1 MVDHSLEG
9 EFGRSWSVAVL
20 AATPGVGASTVT
32 IAAGA
37 MVDAAVGPVG
47 QNVMLMDADLRT
59 AGLTR
64 LLHQWGSAMHYGG
77 GFTGFALDRAIPL
90 DFRSL
95 EPRLTPMRSPDGR
108 KGEMWLLTQG
118 TPGDPPLEDLVN
130 LPKIMGMA
138 VQRLVELAGC
148 LLVDCGF
155 EWSEVTVE
163 ICRAVEFIAV
173 VSEPGGLARPETR
186 RLVDRLK
193 EHGLIHN
200 NLLLVENQPTPG
212 AISAADV
219 EPRTATNGTGPAP
232 TNGSTPTN
240 GSAHPTAAEHA
251 LERGLF
257 PSPHERTLIHLPYAP
272 DTVAALYASELP
284 ALDTPFGAD
293 LKRQMEALDPALF
306 YSGFDLST

>member
-1 MVDHSLEG
+1 MVDQSLEG

-20 AATPGVGASTVT
+20 AATPQVGASTVT

-77 GFTGFALDRAIPL
+77 GLAGFAFDGAIPL

-108 KGEMWLLTQG
+108 KGEMLLLTQG
-118 TPGDPPLEDLVN
+118 TPGDPPLEELTN

-148 LLVDCGF
+148 LLVDCGS

-186 RLVDRLK
+186 QLVDRLK

-212 AISAADV
+212 GISGAQV
-219 EPRTATNGTGPAP
+219 EPGTTRNGTGPA
-232 TNGSTPTN
+232 STHGTT
-240 GSAHPTAAEHA
+240 HPTPAEHA
-251 LERGLF
+251 LEQGLF
-257 PSPHERTLIHLPYAP
+257 ASPHERTLIHLPYAP

-284 ALDTPFGAD
+284 ALETPFGAD

-306 YSGFDLST
+306 YSGFDHTT